1 MEDSKRA
8 SRGKKTVSVV
18 MDDLIIGSEHLCGYI
33 STISLRILT
42 MVIITIK

>member
-1 MEDSKRA
+1 MEDSEMA
-8 SRGKKTVSVV
+8 SRGKKAVSVV
-18 MDDLIIGSEHLCGYI
+18 MGDLIIDSEHLCCYI